1 MKHFSVGHHT
11 KAKKYSGSQ
20 PHCQG
25 AKNGEVMASPAAP
38 LPTPLP
44 QHAVS
49 CPGLASSLILAR
61 EYYRVVYG
69 TVVGPATHVYGLGMH
84 GLDMDRL
91 IFLVM
96 RGEGGR
102 ESIRSSSYE

>member
-61 EYYRVVYG
+61 EYYG

-96 RGEGGR
+96 RGEGG
-102 ESIRSSSYE
+102 EGINSIK